1 MREKDKAGFDDVKTQ
16 VTQDATKDKKAEIIT
31 EKITSA
37 LAQTKNPVALAV
49 KLGTVANDAANQTF
63 ENANIPYIG
72 MERGIL
78 GTAFGLKANVLSAP
92 IKGDNGV
99 YVILVTKI
107 NDVKAPTDMKV
118 FKDELINPLK
128 SRSEFE
134 AFNAM
139 KELSEVKDNRY
150 RFY

>member
-1 MREKDKAGFDDVKTQ
+1 MLHFQ
-16 VTQDATKDKKAEIIT
+16 IT
-31 EKITSA
+31 A
-37 LAQTKNPVALAV
+37 
-49 KLGTVANDAANQTF
+49 
-63 ENANIPYIG
+63 
-72 MERGIL
+72 
-78 GTAFGLKANVLSAP
+78 
-92 IKGDNGV
+92 
-99 YVILVTKI
+99 ILVTKI